1 MDGCHHYHR
10 YEGEWILRQRR
21 PRDRDVLVTIY
32 YVGGGDR
39 ERQSLGVGLGRPL
52 QSNVFTA
59 QDGQNYLKNTLK
71 VPY

>member
-1 MDGCHHYHR
+1 MDAIIIIATKENGFS
-10 YEGEWILRQRR
+10 GS
-21 PRDRDVLVTIY
+21 DDDVDVLVTIY